1 MRARKACLMAA
12 VLMQL
17 GCAECAIAY
26 RPFDSTDADV
36 TPAGQLQLELQPLGR
51 RRGDGKRTAIAPAVA
66 ANFGLGGDREL
77 SIEGKREVA
86 LDREPGEPRAALVD
100 DQALF
105 KHLLR
110 RGSLQDESGPSVAAE
125 YGLLL
130 PSVHGDD
137 GAGFS
142 VTGAVSQRWPAAT
155 LHLNAALARNR
166 EHEPQSFAGAVLE
179 GPEAWRV
186 RPVAELFT
194 EKASGSARVRSMLA
208 GAIWRVH
215 ERLSF
220 DFGLRAA
227 HAGSQSVRELRLG
240 LTWSVPLAR

>member
-1 MRARKACLMAA
+1 MSAGKACLVAA
-12 VLMQL
+12 VLLQL
-17 GCAECAIAY
+17 GCAGRALAY

-36 TPAGQLQLELQPLGR
+36 TGAGELQLELQPLGR
-51 RRGDGKRTAIAPAVA
+51 LREDGKRTALAPAVA
-66 ANFGLGGDREL
+66 VNLGLDGDREL
-77 SIEGKREVA
+77 SLEGTREVA
-86 LDREPGEPRAALVD
+86 LDRDPGEPRSALVD
-100 DQALF
+100 NQALF

-110 RGSLQDESGPSVAAE
+110 RGSLQDERGPSVAAE

-130 PSVHGDD
+130 PSVHAGH
-137 GAGFS
+137 GTGFS
-142 VTGAVSQRWPAAT
+142 AAGAVSQRWPAAT

-166 EHEPQSFAGAVLE
+166 DHEPQVFAGAILE
-179 GPEAWRV
+179 GPDAWRV

-194 EKASGSARVRSMLA
+194 EKASGSARVRSALV

-215 ERLSF
+215 ERLSL

>member
-1 MRARKACLMAA
+1 VNVRKACLLAA
-12 VLMQL
+12 VLLQL
-17 GCAECAIAY
+17 GYAELAIAF
-26 RPFDSTDADV
+26 RPFDSTDAAV
-36 TPAGQLQLELQPLGR
+36 TGAGELQLELEPLGR
-51 RRGDGKRTAIAPAVA
+51 RREDGKRTAIAPAMA
-66 ANFGLGGDREL
+66 ANFGLGGGREL
-77 SIEGKREVA
+77 SIEGKRELA
-86 LDREPGEPRAALVD
+86 LDREPGEPRSTLVD
-100 DQALF
+100 NEAFF

-130 PSVHGDD
+130 PSVHAGH
-137 GAGFS
+137 GTGFS
-142 VTGAVSQRWPAAT
+142 VAGAVSQRWPAAT

-166 EHEPQSFAGAVLE
+166 EHEPQVFAGAILE
-179 GPEAWRV
+179 GPDAWRV

-194 EKASGSARVRSMLA
+194 EKASGSARVRSALA

-220 DFGLRAA
+220 DLGLRAA